1 MADRGMAPGGV
12 DEAAKLKEEKRRFK
26 EEQKKQKQ
34 KQAQQKKEAKKKAKE
49 IAAKEAEI
57 SEEEGDGTASVVLTT
72 LIIVLVWVGIIC
84 ALIKLDV
91 GGFGSGVIAP
101 IIKNVPVL
109 NMILPDESTGNAVV
123 DENGEEVDVG
133 GYTSLKEA
141 VAEIEDLED
150 ELIDY
155 QEELNAKNERILALE
170 EEIKRLETFED
181 MQVEFER
188 IKTEFYN
195 EVVYSEKGPGEA
207 AYQKYYESMDPAT
220 AEVLYKQV
228 VSQTEENA
236 EIEAY
241 AQAYSEMK
249 PKQAAAIFEEM
260 TGNLDLA
267 ARILG
272 EMEADERGAILG
284 VMDPEVA
291 AKLTKIMEPD
301 S

>member
-1 MADRGMAPGGV
+1 MAEEFMSGGA
-12 DEAAKLKEEKRRFK
+12 DDAAKIKEEKK
-26 EEQKKQKQ
+26 KLKAEQK
-34 KQAQQKKEAKKKAKE
+34 AQKKEAKKRAKE
-49 IAAKEAEI
+49 IAAREDELDEDSSGPVI
-57 SEEEGDGTASVVLTT
+57 LTT
-72 LIIVLVWVGIIC
+72 IVIIIVWVGIIC

-91 GGFGSGVIAP
+91 GGFGSQVLAP
-101 IIKNVPVL
+101 VLKNVPVV
-109 NMILPDESTGNAVV
+109 NKILPDETTGNVTEQSEEETVDLAGYSSLEDAVE
-123 DENGEEVDVG
+123 D
-133 GYTSLKEA
+133 
-141 VAEIEDLED
+141 IHDLEE

-195 EVVYSEKGPGEA
+195 EVVYAEKGPGEE
-207 AYQKYYESMDPAT
+207 AYQKYYEAMDPAT

-228 VSQTEENA
+228 VAKTEENV
-236 EIEAY
+236 EIQEY
-241 AQAYSEMK
+241 AQAYAEMK
-249 PKQAAAIFEEM
+249 AKEAAGIFEAM
-260 TGNLDLA
+260 TNDLDLA

-272 EMEADERGAILG
+272 EMEPDARGAILG

-291 AKLTKIMEPD
+291 AKITKIMEPD

>member
-1 MADRGMAPGGV
+1 MADKGMMTGGA
-12 DEAAKLKEEKRRFK
+12 DEAARLKEEKRRFK
-26 EEQKKQKQ
+26 EDQKNQKK
-34 KQAQQKKEAKKKAKE
+34 KQAQQKKEAKKRAKE
-49 IAAKEAEI
+49 IAAKEAELADD
-57 SEEEGDGTASVVLTT
+57 EDGTGPVVLTT

-91 GGFGSGVIAP
+91 GGFGSGVLAP
-101 IIKNVPVL
+101 ILKNVPVI
-109 NMILPDESTGNAVV
+109 NKILPDEATGSM
-123 DENGEEVDVG
+123 DSEDGEEDIDVA

-141 VAEIEDLED
+141 VSEIEDLEE

-195 EVVYSEKGPGEA
+195 EVVYSEKGPGEE
-207 AYQKYYESMDPAT
+207 AYQKYYEAMDPAT

-228 VSQTEENA
+228 ITQTEENA
-236 EIEAY
+236 EIQEY

-249 PKQAAAIFEEM
+249 PKEAAGIFEAM
-260 TGNLDLA
+260 KDNLKLA

-272 EMEADERGAILG
+272 EMEPDERGAILG

-291 AKLTKIMEPD
+291 AKITKIMEPD